1 MAKEKRK
8 EGIPFY
14 PNYVLEDLMVFLVF
28 FFVYMA
34 VVFFMPTI
42 FFPDTAFQRANP
54 LETPAHVK
62 PEWYFLASYQVLK
75 LMPTELTG
83 ILVQMLA
90 GAVLFLLPFLDR
102 SPERHPAK
110 RPIFTTLVVLA
121 LVGTVALSIWGH
133 YS

>member
-14 PNYVLEDLMVFLVF
+14 PNYALEDLRVFLVF

-34 VVFFMPTI
+34 VVFFMPSI
-42 FFPDTAFQRANP
+42 FSPDTALQRANP
-54 LETPAHVK
+54 LDTPAHVK
-62 PEWYFLASYQVLK
+62 PEWYFLASYQILK

-83 ILVQMLA
+83 ILVQMLV
-90 GAVLFLLPFLDR
+90 GAVLFFLPFLDR
-102 SPERHPAK
+102 SSERHPAK
-110 RPIFTTLVVLA
+110 RPVFTTIAVLA
-121 LVGTVALSIWGH
+121 LLGAIGLSIWGH